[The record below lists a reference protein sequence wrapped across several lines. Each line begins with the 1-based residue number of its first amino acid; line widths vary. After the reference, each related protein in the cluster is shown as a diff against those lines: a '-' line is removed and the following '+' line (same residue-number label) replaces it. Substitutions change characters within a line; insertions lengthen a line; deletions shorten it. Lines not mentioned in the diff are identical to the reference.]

1 MPWGQGRQV
10 WLEVAFVLLL
20 NVPGGHNLHSVRS
33 CVLYFPG
40 WQNVQFAE
48 AATANDPAS
57 HLEHDGGVMLRFR
70 KDPAGHGLQYEEP
83 LVEEPVV
90 QSWHLA
96 WPESWVYFPASHSEH
111 PVASELWPVL
121 LPALPGGHFVHLA
134 SEGTPS
140 ALE

>member
-1 MPWGQGRQV
+1 MPLGQGRQV
-10 WLEVAFVLLL
+10 SLEVALVLLL
-20 NVPGGHNLHSVRS
+20 NFPGGHNLHMARS
-33 CVLYFPG
+33 WVLYFPG
-40 WQNVQFAE
+40 WQNVQLAE

-96 WPESWVYFPASHSEH
+96 
-111 PVASELWPVL
+111 
-121 LPALPGGHFVHLA
+121 
-134 SEGTPS
+134 
-140 ALE
+140 